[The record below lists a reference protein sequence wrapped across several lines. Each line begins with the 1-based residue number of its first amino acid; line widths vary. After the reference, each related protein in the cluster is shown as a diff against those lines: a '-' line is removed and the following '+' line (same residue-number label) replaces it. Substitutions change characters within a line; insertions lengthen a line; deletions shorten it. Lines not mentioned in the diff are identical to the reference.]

1 MKIFDAA
8 KDLPD
13 ELRTVLDDI
22 TDALDAR
29 ANADRAA
36 ANNRDAITAGDDR
49 IAELEVSSKELD
61 AQAIK
66 AEVAA
71 AANTTVRA
79 EATKA
84 AKAADKAASELDDAR
99 RAHERRVAAVDL
111 LNAEARS
118 IDESIPEL
126 KKRLQ
131 AAMGSYRKQMLA
143 AVNEDLIKA
152 CAPLIPIIRAI
163 AAVDAVLPNGGLAHD
178 WLDCAK
184 LISPVG
190 YHSDHMHHHV
200 RVSGTDLLAS
210 NDPLPELPT
219 GAAIAIQEIVSVS
232 TALRQHR
239 AFQPPTPQA
248 HQTETRQRSARE
260 QQRFDEAAKRIRQSE
275 EEYDRREARAKLP
288 PKNRSE
294 LSEVRQPGTP
304 VPRRERNMNF
314 SANLDGSISDEW
326 RAIGVSDGDCR

>member
-13 ELRTVLDDI
+13 DLRTVLDDI
-22 TDALDAR
+22 ADTLDAR
-29 ANADRAA
+29 ASADRAA
-36 ANNRDAITAGDDR
+36 AANRDAIAAGHDR
-49 IAELEVSSKELD
+49 VTELEVTSKELD

-66 AEVAA
+66 AEAAA
-71 AANTTVRA
+71 AANAGLRV

-84 AKAADKAASELDDAR
+84 AKAADRAASELADAR
-99 RAHERRVAAVDL
+99 RAHERRVAAVEH

-131 AAMGSYRKQMLA
+131 TAMGNYRRQMLA

-152 CAPLIPIIRAI
+152 CAPLIPVIRAI
-163 AAVDAVLPNGGLAHD
+163 AAVDAAMPNGGLAHD

-190 YHSDHMHHHV
+190 YRSDHLDHHV
-200 RVSGTDLLAS
+200 RVSGADLLATS
-210 NDPLPELPT
+210 DPLPELPT

-239 AFQPPTPQA
+239 AFQPPAPKPP
-248 HQTETRQRSARE
+248 QTETRLRSARE
-260 QQRFDEAAKRIRQSE
+260 QQRFDEAAERIRRSE
-275 EEYDRREARAKLP
+275 EEYDRRQERSRAP
-288 PKNRSE
+288 ATGNSWT
-294 LSEVRQPGTP
+294 VREPGGACAGRPAEINMGP
-304 VPRRERNMNF
+304 VIPV
-314 SANLDGSISDEW
+314 SASDGGSMP
-326 RAIGVSDGDCR
+326 SDGDYR